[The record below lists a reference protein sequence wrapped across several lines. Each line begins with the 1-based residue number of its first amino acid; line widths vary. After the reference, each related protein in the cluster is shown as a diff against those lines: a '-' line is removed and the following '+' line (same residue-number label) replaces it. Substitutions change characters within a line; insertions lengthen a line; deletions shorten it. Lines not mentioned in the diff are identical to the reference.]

1 MENYNKSQY
10 IYEQIM
16 SDLSVYILSSINEA
30 YDNQLLEEYDIKNL
44 LNTIYDNGT
53 EKSKVLIKK
62 IKKLLIYIIKK
73 LQETNQYKKAE
84 QIANEYKMRITK
96 YINEHKKITPRRMLK
111 IMITVLTIYGG
122 VSLVKD
128 CNTLIKN
135 LNNEANND
143 YGIEYIEVPEED
155 LIVSTDNNYKDIQ
168 TIGTIKGKIGTPY
181 ETYIANGEKVNFTP
195 SDEVREF
202 IKSHE
207 NLLLYPYYANQK
219 EKDKG
224 MVTIGYGHVVLESD
238 GALYKQVQKLKKAGK
253 ITKSFIR
260 HNGEYILN
268 PKHCEPIIT
277 KQQAEELYKNDIKIA
292 RNRAIRSIKDSD
304 ADNEVK
310 SYILQNPRIMD
321 GLTSLCYNSGYLSQA
336 KYQFIRKGLVN
347 CRYDKIKKCINPSD
361 YELTCNYFAQLSTN
375 HDRRVNEYKLFL
387 KNANISFDKLIN

>member
-1 MENYNKSQY
+1 MNYNNTQY

-30 YDNQLLEEYDIKNL
+30 YDNQLLENYDIKNI
-44 LNTIYDNGT
+44 LNTIYDNGSD
-53 EKSKVLIKK
+53 KSKVLIKK

-73 LQETNQYKKAE
+73 LQETKQYKKAE
-84 QIANEYKMRITK
+84 QITNEYKTRITK

-143 YGIEYIEVPEED
+143 YGIEYIEVPDDD
-155 LIVSTDNNYKDIQ
+155 LMLSTDNSYKDISS
-168 TIGTIKGKIGTPY
+168 IETIKEKIGTPY
-181 ETYIANGEKVNFTP
+181 ETYIANGEKINFKP
-195 SDEVREF
+195 SDEVEQF

-207 NLLLYPYYANQK
+207 NLLLYPYYATQK
-219 EKDKG
+219 EMDKG

-238 GALYKQVQKLKKAGK
+238 GSLYKQIQQLKKAGK

-260 HNGEYILN
+260 SNGKYILN
-268 PKHCEPIIT
+268 PNHCTPIIT
-277 KQQAEELYKNDIKIA
+277 KQQAEELFKKDVKIA
-292 RNRAIRSIKDSD
+292 WNRAIKSIKDSD

-310 SYILQNPRIMD
+310 SYILQNPSIMD
-321 GLTSLCYNSGYLSQA
+321 GLTSLCYNAGYLKQA

-347 CRYDKIKKCINPSD
+347 CRYDKVKKCINQDD
-361 YELTCNYFAQLSTN
+361 YELTCKYFAQLKTN

-387 KNANISFDKLIN
+387 KNANISFDKIIK

>member
-96 YINEHKKITPRRMLK
+96 YIKEHKKITPRRMLK

-155 LIVSTDNNYKDIQ
+155 LIVSTDNYKDIQ

-224 MVTIGYGHVVLESD
+224 IVTIGYGHVVLESD

-253 ITKSFIR
+253 ITKSFIK

-277 KQQAEELYKNDIKIA
+277 KQQAELYKNDIKIA

-347 CRYDKIKKCINPSD
+347 CRYDKIKKCIDPSD
-361 YELTCNYFAQLSTN
+361 YELTCKYFAQLNTN